1 MNIEPFH
8 SFICHNTDLL
18 LLFSKCVVVSR
29 IVGVCPPSVVQ
40 TEIRIPVHQVF
51 FLSIVGDL
59 KSPKAIQYEY
69 NIYVE
74 HIKGKVN
81 FLFFAFFMTQHNLLR
96 SIFKD
101 LNT

>member
-1 MNIEPFH
+1 M
-8 SFICHNTDLL
+8 ST
-18 LLFSKCVVVSR
+18 KCSAN
-29 IVGVCPPSVVQ
+29 GDQNSSSSS
-40 TEIRIPVHQVF
+40 F